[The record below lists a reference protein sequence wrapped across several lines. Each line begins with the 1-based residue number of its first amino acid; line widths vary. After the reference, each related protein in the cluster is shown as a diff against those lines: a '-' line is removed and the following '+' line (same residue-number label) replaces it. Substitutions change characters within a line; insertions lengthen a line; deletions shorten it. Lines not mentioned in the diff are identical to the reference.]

1 MIYLLR
7 FCSEQP
13 AWACS
18 EQNLNKNHSRKIPAT
33 MIYFNFQCIE
43 QTEEIL
49 NAFNLVIF
57 HFLFDHL
64 ELDFS
69 CSSEKNIQTK
79 IPKFSQT
86 EDQWEFQ
93 LFSANPHRK
102 IFFWSPDLSDHSS
115 LPSWQCSGFHLQAL
129 CLKHRQKVKWVSLS
143 SHQFHDFWIFF
154 DLFILSFLFQIWRE
168 R

>member
-69 CSSEKNIQTK
+69 CSSEKKYSNKNTK
-79 IPKFSQT
+79 IFTNWRSVRISIIFRQSSSQ
-86 EDQWEFQ
+86 D
-93 LFSANPHRK
+93 
-102 IFFWSPDLSDHSS
+102 FFLISRSFGPLITSIMAMFRLSLAGFMLKTSS
-115 LPSWQCSGFHLQAL
+115 KG
-129 CLKHRQKVKWVSLS
+129 
-143 SHQFHDFWIFF
+143 
-154 DLFILSFLFQIWRE
+154 
-168 R
+168 